1 MSEQVVEQMR
11 ADWNARATEDANYYV
26 AFGRRDQDE
35 EGFDATGD
43 EIVHGLKWEMRRL
56 PEGNLRARRALEIG
70 CGPGRLMKP
79 MSALFGE
86 IHGVDISDQMVERA
100 RARLQ
105 GIPHAHVHVALR
117 SNLEMFADDSFD
129 FVYSYAVFQHI
140 PSRDVVLG
148 YLAEARRV
156 LRDGGLLRCQI
167 NGLPETAVRYDTWSG
182 VRISASELET
192 FCRAH
197 DFQMLALEGVSTQY
211 MWVTLRKRAAG
222 WYERATKPEEFVTI
236 RRITN
241 AETSEPFAPARGRYA
256 ALALWVNN
264 LPSACD
270 LLNFQ
275 VTVGGERGRLTY
287 IGPPERDG
295 LTQVNLRLPW
305 DVGTGLQL
313 VQLGWCGESIGLP
326 KKVRIVPPPAMV
338 PRLIA
343 LSDGVNLVSGT
354 RVETRSVKL
363 TLEEVTRPEEFAATI
378 GGVPVEDVEFFC
390 TDPLPPR
397 FEVNFRIPNEV
408 RMGSHL
414 LDMRLGR
421 RRLGVVSLDVVSEKD
436 YSK

>member
-1 MSEQVVEQMR
+1 MSEHVVEQMR

-56 PEGNLRARRALEIG
+56 PEGNQRARRALEIG
-70 CGPGRLMKP
+70 CGPGRLLKP
-79 MSALFGE
+79 MSAFFGE

-100 RARLQ
+100 RARLR

-117 SNLEMFADDSFD
+117 SNLEMFADESFD

-140 PSRDVVLG
+140 PSREVVLG

-156 LRDGGLLRCQI
+156 LRVGGLMRCQI
-167 NGLPETAVRYDTWSG
+167 NGLPETAARYDTWSG
-182 VRISASELET
+182 VRISQSELEG
-192 FCRAH
+192 FCRTH

-211 MWVTLRKRAAG
+211 MWVTLRKRETG
-222 WYERATKPEEFVTI
+222 WYERAVKPEEFVTI

-241 AETSEPFAPARGRYA
+241 AETSEPLAPARGRYA

-264 LPSACD
+264 LPTDCD
-270 LLNFQ
+270 LLNFE
-275 VTVGGERGRLTY
+275 VTVGGARGRLTY
-287 IGPPERDG
+287 IGPRERDG
-295 LTQVNLRLPW
+295 LTQVNLRLPSE
-305 DVGTGLQL
+305 VGTGLQL
-313 VQLGWCGESIGLP
+313 VQLGWCGEPIGLP

-343 LSDGVNLVSGT
+343 LSDGVNLVAGN

-363 TLEEVTRPEEFAATI
+363 TLEEVTQPEFFTATI
-378 GGVPVEDVEFFC
+378 GGVPVEDLEYFC

-397 FEVNFRIPNEV
+397 FEVNFRIPQEV
-408 RMGSHL
+408 GMGSHL

-421 RRLGVVSLDVVSEKD
+421 RRLGAVSLDIVS
-436 YSK
+436 

>member
-56 PEGNLRARRALEIG
+56 PEGNQRVRRALEIG
-70 CGPGRLMKP
+70 CGPGRLLKP
-79 MSALFGE
+79 MSTLFGE

-100 RARLQ
+100 RTRLRD
-105 GIPHAHVHVALR
+105 IPHAHVHVALR
-117 SNLEMFADDSFD
+117 SNLEMFADESFD

-140 PSRDVVLG
+140 PSREVVLG

-156 LRDGGLLRCQI
+156 LRVGGLMRCQI
-167 NGLPETAVRYDTWSG
+167 NGLPETAARYDTWSG
-182 VRISASELET
+182 VRISQAELEG
-192 FCRAH
+192 FCRTH

-211 MWVTLRKRAAG
+211 MWVTLRKREPG
-222 WYERATKPEEFVTI
+222 WYERAVKPEEFITI

-241 AETSEPFAPARGRYA
+241 AETSEPLAPARGRYA

-264 LPSACD
+264 LPTECD
-270 LLNFQ
+270 LLNFE
-275 VTVGGERGRLTY
+275 VNVGGARGRLTY
-287 IGPPERDG
+287 IGPRERDG

-305 DVGTGLQL
+305 GVGTGLQL
-313 VQLGWCGESIGLP
+313 VQLGWCGEPIGLP

-343 LSDGVNLVSGT
+343 LSDGVNLVAGN

-363 TLEEVTRPEEFAATI
+363 TLEEVTQPELFTATI
-378 GGVPVEDVEFFC
+378 SGAPVEDLEYFC

-397 FEVNFRIPNEV
+397 FEVNFRIPHEV
-408 RMGSHL
+408 GRGSHL

-421 RRLGVVSLDVVSEKD
+421 RRLGTVSLDVVS
-436 YSK
+436 

>member
-70 CGPGRLMKP
+70 CGPGRLLKP

-100 RARLQ
+100 RLRLRD
-105 GIPHAHVHVALR
+105 IPHAHVHVALR
-117 SNLEMFADDSFD
+117 SNLEMFADESFD

-156 LRDGGLLRCQI
+156 LRDGGLMRCQI
-167 NGLPETAVRYDTWSG
+167 NGLPETAARYDTWSG
-182 VRISASELET
+182 VRISQGELEE

-211 MWVTLRKRAAG
+211 MWVTLRKRETG
-222 WYERATKPEEFVTI
+222 WYARATKPEELVTI

-241 AETSEPFAPARGRYA
+241 AETSEPLAPARGRYA

-264 LPSACD
+264 LPTDCD
-270 LLNFQ
+270 LLNFE
-275 VTVGGERGRLTY
+275 VSVGGARGRLTY
-287 IGPPERDG
+287 IGPRERDG

-313 VQLGWCGESIGLP
+313 VQLAWCGEPIGLP

-343 LSDGVNLVSGT
+343 LSDGVNLVGGN

-378 GGVPVEDVEFFC
+378 GGAPVEDLEFFC

-397 FEVNFRIPNEV
+397 FEVNFRIPQEV
-408 RMGSHL
+408 GTGSHL
-414 LDMRLGR
+414 LEMHLGR
-421 RRLGVVSLDVVSEKD
+421 RRLGVVSLDIVS
-436 YSK
+436 

>member
-1 MSEQVVEQMR
+1 MSEQIVEQMR

-35 EGFDATGD
+35 DGFDATGD
-43 EIVHGLKWEMRRL
+43 EIVHGLKWELRRF
-56 PEGNLRARRALEIG
+56 PEGNLRSGRALEIG
-70 CGPGRLMKP
+70 CGPGRLLKP

-100 RARLQ
+100 RVRLQ
-105 GIPHAHVHVALR
+105 GIPHAHVHVAPR
-117 SNLEMFADDSFD
+117 SNLDMFADESFD

-140 PSRDVVLG
+140 PSREVVLG

-156 LRDGGLLRCQI
+156 LRDGGLIRCQI
-167 NGLPETAVRYDTWSG
+167 NGLPETAARYDTWSG
-182 VRISASELET
+182 VRISAGELEA

-222 WYERATKPEEFVTI
+222 WYERATKPEELVTI

-264 LPSACD
+264 LPSDCD

-287 IGPPERDG
+287 IGPRERDG
-295 LTQVNLRLPW
+295 LTQVNLRLPC

-326 KKVRIVPPPAMV
+326 KKVRILPPPAMV

-343 LSDGVNLVSGT
+343 LSDGVNLVGGA

-363 TLEEVTRPEEFAATI
+363 TFEEVTRPEEFAATI
-378 GGVPVEDVEFFC
+378 DGVPVEDLEFFC
-390 TDPLPPR
+390 TDPMPPR

-408 RMGSHL
+408 GMGSHL
-414 LDMRLGR
+414 LEMRVGR
-421 RRLGVVSLDVVSEKD
+421 RRLGVVSLDVVS
-436 YSK
+436 

>member
-1 MSEQVVEQMR
+1 MNEQVVEQMR

-70 CGPGRLMKP
+70 CGPGRLLRP

-100 RARLQ
+100 RARLRD
-105 GIPHAHVHVALR
+105 IPHAHVHVALR
-117 SNLEMFADDSFD
+117 SNLEMFADESFD

-140 PSRDVVLG
+140 PSREVVLG

-167 NGLPETAVRYDTWSG
+167 NGLPETAARYDTWSG
-182 VRISASELET
+182 VRISQGELEE

-211 MWVTLRKRAAG
+211 MWVTLRKRETG
-222 WYERATKPEEFVTI
+222 WYARATKPEEFVTI

-241 AETSEPFAPARGRYA
+241 AETSEPLAPARGRYA

-264 LPSACD
+264 LPTDCD
-270 LLNFQ
+270 LLNFE
-275 VTVGGERGRLTY
+275 VLVGGARGRLTY
-287 IGPPERDG
+287 IGPRERDG

-313 VQLGWCGESIGLP
+313 VQLGWCGEPIGLP

-343 LSDGVNLVSGT
+343 LSDGVNLVGGN

-363 TLEEVTRPEEFAATI
+363 TLEEVTQPEEFAATI
-378 GGVPVEDVEFFC
+378 GGIPVEDLEFFC

-397 FEVNFRIPNEV
+397 FEVNFRIPREV
-408 RMGSHL
+408 GMGSQSL
-414 LDMRLGR
+414 EMRLGR
-421 RRLGVVSLDVVSEKD
+421 RRLGIVSLDIVS
-436 YSK
+436 

>member
-1 MSEQVVEQMR
+1 MSEKVVEQMR

-70 CGPGRLMKP
+70 CGPGRLLKP

-100 RARLQ
+100 RLRL
-105 GIPHAHVHVALR
+105 GDIPHAHVHVALR
-117 SNLEMFADDSFD
+117 SNLEMFADESFD

-140 PSRDVVLG
+140 PSREVVFG

-156 LRDGGLLRCQI
+156 LRDGGLMRCQI
-167 NGLPETAVRYDTWSG
+167 NGLPETAARYDTWSG
-182 VRISASELET
+182 VRISQGELEE

-211 MWVTLRKRAAG
+211 MWVTLRKREAG
-222 WYERATKPEEFVTI
+222 WYARATKPEELVTI

-241 AETSEPFAPARGRYA
+241 AETSEPLAPARGRYA

-264 LPSACD
+264 LPTDCD
-270 LLNFQ
+270 LLNFE
-275 VTVGGERGRLTY
+275 VTVGGARGRLTY
-287 IGPPERDG
+287 IGPRERDG

-313 VQLGWCGESIGLP
+313 VQLGWCGEPIGLP

-343 LSDGVNLVSGT
+343 LSDGVNLVGGN

-378 GGVPVEDVEFFC
+378 GGEPVEDLEFFC

-397 FEVNFRIPNEV
+397 FEVNFRIPQEV
-408 RMGSHL
+408 GRGTHL

-421 RRLGVVSLDVVSEKD
+421 RRLGVVSLDIVN
-436 YSK
+436 

>member
-1 MSEQVVEQMR
+1 MNEQVVEQMR
-11 ADWNARATEDANYYV
+11 ADWNARAAEDANYYV
-26 AFGRRDQDE
+26 AFGRRGQDE

-70 CGPGRLMKP
+70 CGPGRLLRP

-100 RARLQ
+100 RARLRD
-105 GIPHAHVHVALR
+105 IPHAHVHVALR
-117 SNLEMFADDSFD
+117 SNLEMFADESFD

-140 PSRDVVLG
+140 PSREVVLG

-167 NGLPETAVRYDTWSG
+167 NGLPETAARYDTWSG
-182 VRISASELET
+182 VRISQGELEE

-211 MWVTLRKRAAG
+211 MWVTLRKRETG
-222 WYERATKPEEFVTI
+222 WYARATKPEEFVTI

-241 AETSEPFAPARGRYA
+241 AETSEPLAPARGRYA

-264 LPSACD
+264 LPTDCD
-270 LLNFQ
+270 LLNFE
-275 VTVGGERGRLTY
+275 VLVGGARGRLTY
-287 IGPPERDG
+287 IGPRERDG

-343 LSDGVNLVSGT
+343 LSDGVNLVGGN

-363 TLEEVTRPEEFAATI
+363 TLEEVTQPEEFAATI
-378 GGVPVEDVEFFC
+378 GGIPVEDLEFFC

-397 FEVNFRIPNEV
+397 FEVNFRIPREV
-408 RMGSHL
+408 GMGSQSL
-414 LDMRLGR
+414 EMRLGR
-421 RRLGVVSLDVVSEKD
+421 RRLGIVSLDIVS
-436 YSK
+436 